1 MNDLANLRI
10 GFAVTGSFC
19 TFEKAFEQAEI
30 LRKSGAELIPIMSFN
45 AASIESRFGT
55 AEDNLK
61 RLENICGRKVIT
73 TIEAAEPIG
82 PKKMTDIMVVCP
94 CTGNTCAKLAMSIT
108 DSPVTMAVKS
118 HIRNKKPVVIALA
131 SNDSLA
137 GSMKNIG
144 NLMNMKNY
152 YFVPFY
158 QDDCRKKPTSAICD
172 FRELPETIANAVNGI
187 QLQPLIGCSL

>member
-73 TIEAAEPIG
+73 SIEAAEPIG

-172 FRELPETIANAVNGI
+172 FRELPETIVNAVNGV

>member
-73 TIEAAEPIG
+73 SIEAAEPIG

-172 FRELPETIANAVNGI
+172 FRELPETIANAVNGV